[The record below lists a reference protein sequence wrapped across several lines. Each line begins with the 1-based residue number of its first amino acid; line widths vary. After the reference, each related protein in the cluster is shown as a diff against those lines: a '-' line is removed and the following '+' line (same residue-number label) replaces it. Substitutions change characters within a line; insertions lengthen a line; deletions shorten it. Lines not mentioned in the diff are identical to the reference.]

1 MTRSERECLAKR
13 IVRHYVHIANRQKRI
28 TVNHFLQE
36 EIPRPSIYR
45 IIKKFEESGAVGDKP
60 RAGRP
65 KELSQ

>member
-1 MTRSERECLAKR
+1 
-13 IVRHYVHIANRQKRI
+13 VHISNRQKRI

-65 KELSQ
+65 KKLSK